1 MTIGDILEVET
12 GGPANGGS
20 VVARQDG
27 RVIFVRY
34 ALPGERVRVQITDD
48 RQASFWHGAAVE
60 VLDPSPHRI
69 APLCPIA
76 HGSSEYGAGE
86 SGCCDLSFAETGYVR
101 ELKGDVVSQQLARL
115 GKYDWQG
122 AAEPL
127 GTGDSTGWR
136 TRVRLDVNA
145 LGQPGFHRYH
155 SEELVTDLRCA
166 QVVPGLL
173 DGLDEPQ
180 LGSEGPLHAVLDDQ
194 GRRHVVRGRTVTE
207 GEDVAVQKVGDRH
220 WLVPVTAFWQ
230 AHREA
235 ASVYSRLVA
244 EWAELEPGMKA
255 WDLYGGVGVF
265 AAVLGEAVGR
275 TGQVVSVDTSR
286 PAFRSAKGALGDL
299 RQVTTICGS
308 VRHAVRDLGDA
319 DLAVLDPPRAG
330 AGREVIGRIA
340 DANVSR
346 VIHIGCEA
354 AAFARDVGLYLERGY
369 RVRELRVF
377 DAFPLTHHI
386 ESFAL
391 LTR

>member
-1 MTIGDILEVET
+1 MTIGDILEVHT
-12 GGPANGGS
+12 GGAANGGS
-20 VVARQDG
+20 VVARHDG
-27 RVIFVRY
+27 RVIFVRD
-34 ALPGERVRVQITDD
+34 ALPGEQVRVQITDD

-69 APLCPIA
+69 EPLCPIA
-76 HGSSEYGAGE
+76 HSAVG
-86 SGCCDLSFAETGYVR
+86 SGCCDLSFADPVYVR

-115 GKYDWQG
+115 GKYEWQG
-122 AAEPL
+122 VAQPL
-127 GTGDSTGWR
+127 GAGDPTGWR

-155 SEELVTDLRCA
+155 SDELVTDLRCA

-173 DGLDEPQ
+173 DGLDQSE
-180 LGSEGPLHAVLDDQ
+180 LGSEGPLHAVMDDQ
-194 GRRHVVRGRTVTE
+194 GRRHVLRGSTIVE

-230 AHREA
+230 AHRDA
-235 ASVYSRLVA
+235 AGTYSRLVSD
-244 EWAELEPGMKA
+244 WAELEPGMSA

-265 AAVLGEAVGR
+265 AAALGEAVGR
-275 TGQVVSVDTSR
+275 AGHVVSVDTSR
-286 PAFRSAKGALGDL
+286 PAFRSAKSALGDL
-299 RQVTTICGS
+299 RQVTMICGS
-308 VRHAVRDLGDA
+308 VRHAIRDLGEA
-319 DLAVLDPPRAG
+319 DVAVLDPPRAG
-330 AGREVIGRIA
+330 AGREVIGKVA
-340 DANVSR
+340 AANVSR

-354 AAFARDVGLYLERGY
+354 AAFARDVGLYLEHGY

>member
-1 MTIGDILEVET
+1 MTIGDILEVHT
-12 GGPANGGS
+12 GGAANGGS
-20 VVARQDG
+20 VVARHDG
-27 RVIFVRY
+27 RVIFVRD

-48 RQASFWHGAAVE
+48 CQASFWHGAAVE

-69 APLCPIA
+69 EPLCPIA
-76 HGSSEYGAGE
+76 HSAVG
-86 SGCCDLSFAETGYVR
+86 SGCCDLSFADPVYVR

-115 GKYDWQG
+115 GKYEWQG
-122 AAEPL
+122 VAQPL
-127 GTGDSTGWR
+127 GAGDPTGWR

-155 SEELVTDLRCA
+155 SDELVTDLRCA

-173 DGLDEPQ
+173 DGLDQPE
-180 LGSEGPLHAVLDDQ
+180 LGSEGPLHAVMDDQ
-194 GRRHVVRGRTVTE
+194 GRRHVLRGSTIVE

-230 AHREA
+230 AHRDA
-235 ASVYSRLVA
+235 AGTYSRLVSD
-244 EWAELEPGMKA
+244 WAELEPGMSA

-265 AAVLGEAVGR
+265 AAALGEAVGR
-275 TGQVVSVDTSR
+275 TGHVVSVDTSR
-286 PAFRSAKGALGDL
+286 PAFRSAKSALGDL
-299 RQVTTICGS
+299 RQVTMICGS
-308 VRHAVRDLGDA
+308 VRHAIRDLGEA
-319 DLAVLDPPRAG
+319 DVAVLDPPRAG
-330 AGREVIGRIA
+330 AGREVIGKVA
-340 DANVSR
+340 AANVSR

-354 AAFARDVGLYLERGY
+354 AAFARDVGLYLEHGY

>member
-1 MTIGDILEVET
+1 MTIGDILEVHT
-12 GGPANGGS
+12 GGAANGGS
-20 VVARQDG
+20 VVARHDG
-27 RVIFVRY
+27 RVIFVRD

-69 APLCPIA
+69 EPLCPIA
-76 HGSSEYGAGE
+76 HSAVG
-86 SGCCDLSFAETGYVR
+86 SGCCDLSFADPVYVR

-115 GKYDWQG
+115 GKYEWQG
-122 AAEPL
+122 VAQPL
-127 GTGDSTGWR
+127 GAGDSTGWR

-155 SEELVTDLRCA
+155 SDELVTDLRCA

-173 DGLDEPQ
+173 DGLDQPE
-180 LGSEGPLHAVLDDQ
+180 LGSEGPLHAVMDDQ
-194 GRRHVVRGRTVTE
+194 GRRHVLRGSTIVE

-230 AHREA
+230 AHRDA
-235 ASVYSRLVA
+235 AGTYSRLVSD
-244 EWAELEPGMKA
+244 WAELEPGMSA

-265 AAVLGEAVGR
+265 AAALGEAVGR
-275 TGQVVSVDTSR
+275 TGHVVSVDTSR
-286 PAFRSAKGALGDL
+286 PAFRSAKSALGDL
-299 RQVTTICGS
+299 RQVTMICGS
-308 VRHAVRDLGDA
+308 VRHAIRDLGEA
-319 DLAVLDPPRAG
+319 DVAVLDPPRAG
-330 AGREVIGRIA
+330 AGREVIGKVA
-340 DANVSR
+340 AANVSR

-354 AAFARDVGLYLERGY
+354 AAFARDVGLYLEHGY

>member
-1 MTIGDILEVET
+1 MAIGEILEVQT
-12 GGPANGGS
+12 DGPANGGS
-20 VVARQDG
+20 VVARHDG

-48 RQASFWHGAAVE
+48 RQASFWHGAAIE

-69 APLCPIA
+69 DPICPIA
-76 HGSSEYGAGE
+76 HGSGE
-86 SGCCDLSFAETGYVR
+86 SGCCDLSFVDPAYLR
-101 ELKGDVVSQQLARL
+101 ELKGDVVGQQLARL
-115 GKYDWQG
+115 GKYEWQG
-122 AAEPL
+122 VAEQL
-127 GTGDSTGWR
+127 GDGDSTGWR

-155 SEELVTDLRCA
+155 SDELVTDLRCA

-173 DGLDEPQ
+173 DGLDEPA
-180 LGSEGPLHAVLDDQ
+180 LGAEGPLHAVMDDQ
-194 GRRHVVRGRTVTE
+194 GRRHILRGRSVVE

-230 AHREA
+230 AHRDA
-235 ASVYSRLVA
+235 ANTYSRLVS
-244 EWAELEPGMKA
+244 EWAELEPGMSA

-265 AAVLGEAVGR
+265 AAALGEAVGTKGR
-275 TGQVVSVDTSR
+275 VVSVDTSR
-286 PAFRSAKGALGDL
+286 AFRSAKNALGDL
-299 RQVTTICGS
+299 RQVSMICGS
-308 VRHAVRDLGDA
+308 VRHALRDLGKA
-319 DLAVLDPPRAG
+319 DVAVLDPPRAG
-330 AGREVIGRIA
+330 AGRDVIGRIA
-340 DANVSR
+340 EAGVPR

-369 RVRELRVF
+369 QVRELRLF

>member
-1 MTIGDILEVET
+1 MTIGDILEVHT
-12 GGPANGGS
+12 GGAANGGS
-20 VVARQDG
+20 VVARHDG
-27 RVIFVRY
+27 RVIFVRD

-69 APLCPIA
+69 EPLCPIA
-76 HGSSEYGAGE
+76 HSAVG
-86 SGCCDLSFAETGYVR
+86 SGCCDMSFADPVYVR

-115 GKYDWQG
+115 GKYEWQG
-122 AAEPL
+122 VAQPL
-127 GTGDSTGWR
+127 GAGDPTGWR

-145 LGQPGFHRYH
+145 LGQHGFHRYH
-155 SEELVTDLRCA
+155 SDELVTDLRCA

-173 DGLDEPQ
+173 DGLDQPE
-180 LGSEGPLHAVLDDQ
+180 LGSEGPLHAVMDDQ
-194 GRRHVVRGRTVTE
+194 GRRHVLRGSTIVE

-230 AHREA
+230 AHRDA
-235 ASVYSRLVA
+235 AGTYSRLVSD
-244 EWAELEPGMKA
+244 WAELEPGMSA

-265 AAVLGEAVGR
+265 AAALGEAVGR
-275 TGQVVSVDTSR
+275 TGHVVSVDTSR
-286 PAFRSAKGALGDL
+286 PAFRSAKSALGDL
-299 RQVTTICGS
+299 RQVTMICGS
-308 VRHAVRDLGDA
+308 VRHAIRDLGEA
-319 DLAVLDPPRAG
+319 DVAVLDPPRAG
-330 AGREVIGRIA
+330 AGREVIGKVA
-340 DANVSR
+340 AANVSR

-354 AAFARDVGLYLERGY
+354 AAFARDVGLYLEHGY

>member
-1 MTIGDILEVET
+1 M
-12 GGPANGGS
+12 
-20 VVARQDG
+20 VARHDG
-27 RVIFVRY
+27 RVIFVRD

-60 VLDPSPHRI
+60 VLDPSLHRI
-69 APLCPIA
+69 EPLCPIA
-76 HGSSEYGAGE
+76 HSAVG
-86 SGCCDLSFAETGYVR
+86 SGCCDLSFADPVYLR

-115 GKYDWQG
+115 GKYEWQG
-122 AAEPL
+122 VAQPL
-127 GTGDSTGWR
+127 GAGDPTGWR

-155 SEELVTDLRCA
+155 SDELVTDLRCA

-173 DGLDEPQ
+173 DGLDQPE
-180 LGSEGPLHAVLDDQ
+180 LGSEGPLHAVMDDQ
-194 GRRHVVRGRTVTE
+194 GRRHVLRGSTIVE

-220 WLVPVTAFWQ
+220 WLVPVMAFWQ
-230 AHREA
+230 AHRDA
-235 ASVYSRLVA
+235 AGTYSRLVSD
-244 EWAELEPGMKA
+244 WAELEPGMSA

-265 AAVLGEAVGR
+265 AAALGEAVGR
-275 TGQVVSVDTSR
+275 TGHVVSVDTSR
-286 PAFRSAKGALGDL
+286 PAFRSAKSALGDL
-299 RQVTTICGS
+299 RQVTMICGS
-308 VRHAVRDLGDA
+308 VRHAIGDLGEA
-319 DLAVLDPPRAG
+319 DVAVLDPPRAG
-330 AGREVIGRIA
+330 AGREVIGKVA
-340 DANVSR
+340 AANVPR

>member
-1 MTIGDILEVET
+1 MTIGDILEVRT
-12 GGPANGGS
+12 GGAANGGS
-20 VVARQDG
+20 VVARHDG
-27 RVIFVRY
+27 RVIFVRD

-69 APLCPIA
+69 EPLCPIA
-76 HGSSEYGAGE
+76 HSAVG
-86 SGCCDLSFAETGYVR
+86 SGCCDLSFADPVYVR

-115 GKYDWQG
+115 GKYEWQG
-122 AAEPL
+122 VAQPL
-127 GTGDSTGWR
+127 GAGDSTGWR

-155 SEELVTDLRCA
+155 SDELVTDLRCA

-173 DGLDEPQ
+173 DGLDQPE
-180 LGSEGPLHAVLDDQ
+180 LGSEGPLHAVMDDQ
-194 GRRHVVRGRTVTE
+194 GRRHVLRGSTIVE

-230 AHREA
+230 AHRDA
-235 ASVYSRLVA
+235 AGTYSRLVSD
-244 EWAELEPGMKA
+244 WAELEPGMSA

-265 AAVLGEAVGR
+265 AAALGEAVGR
-275 TGQVVSVDTSR
+275 TGHVVSVDTSR
-286 PAFRSAKGALGDL
+286 PAFRSAKSALGDL
-299 RQVTTICGS
+299 RQVTMICGS
-308 VRHAVRDLGDA
+308 VRHAIGDLGEA
-319 DLAVLDPPRAG
+319 DVAVLDPPRAG
-330 AGREVIGRIA
+330 AGREVIGKVA
-340 DANVSR
+340 AANVSR

-354 AAFARDVGLYLERGY
+354 AAFARDVGLYLEHGY

>member
-1 MTIGDILEVET
+1 MTIGDILEVRT
-12 GGPANGGS
+12 GGAANGGS
-20 VVARQDG
+20 VVARHDG
-27 RVIFVRY
+27 RVIFVRD

-69 APLCPIA
+69 EPLCPIA
-76 HGSSEYGAGE
+76 HSAVG
-86 SGCCDLSFAETGYVR
+86 SGCCDLSFADPVYVR

-115 GKYDWQG
+115 GKYEWQG
-122 AAEPL
+122 VAQPL
-127 GTGDSTGWR
+127 GAGDSTGWR

-145 LGQPGFHRYH
+145 LGQTGFHRYH
-155 SEELVTDLRCA
+155 SDELVTDLRCA

-173 DGLDEPQ
+173 DGLDQPE
-180 LGSEGPLHAVLDDQ
+180 LGSEGPLHAVMDDQ
-194 GRRHVVRGRTVTE
+194 GRRHVLRGSTIVE

-230 AHREA
+230 AHRDA
-235 ASVYSRLVA
+235 AGTYSRLVSD
-244 EWAELEPGMKA
+244 WAELEPGMSA

-265 AAVLGEAVGR
+265 AAALGEAVGR
-275 TGQVVSVDTSR
+275 TGHVVSVDTSR
-286 PAFRSAKGALGDL
+286 PAFRSAKSALGDL
-299 RQVTTICGS
+299 RQVTMICGS
-308 VRHAVRDLGDA
+308 VRHAIRDLGEA
-319 DLAVLDPPRAG
+319 DVAVLDPPRAG
-330 AGREVIGRIA
+330 AGREVIGKVA
-340 DANVSR
+340 AANVSR

-354 AAFARDVGLYLERGY
+354 AAFARDVGLYLEHGY

>member
-1 MTIGDILEVET
+1 MAIGEILEVQT

-20 VVARQDG
+20 VVARHDG

-48 RQASFWHGAAVE
+48 RQASFWHGAAIE

-69 APLCPIA
+69 DPICPIA
-76 HGSSEYGAGE
+76 HGSGE
-86 SGCCDLSFAETGYVR
+86 SGCCDLSFVEPVYLR

-115 GKYDWQG
+115 GKYEWQG
-122 AAEPL
+122 VAEQL
-127 GTGDSTGWR
+127 GDGDSTGWR

-155 SEELVTDLRCA
+155 SDELVTDLRCA
-166 QVVPGLL
+166 QVVSGLL
-173 DGLDEPQ
+173 DGLDEPA
-180 LGSEGPLHAVLDDQ
+180 LGAEGPLHAVMDDQ
-194 GRRHVVRGRTVTE
+194 GRRHVLRGRSVVE

-230 AHREA
+230 AHRDA
-235 ASVYSRLVA
+235 ANTYSQLVS
-244 EWAELEPGMKA
+244 EWAELEPGMTA

-265 AAVLGEAVGR
+265 AAALGEAVGTKGR
-275 TGQVVSVDTSR
+275 VVSVDTSR
-286 PAFRSAKGALGDL
+286 PAFRSAKNALGDL
-299 RQVTTICGS
+299 RQVSMICGS
-308 VRHAVRDLGDA
+308 VRHAPRDLGKA
-319 DLAVLDPPRAG
+319 DVAVLDPPRAG
-330 AGREVIGRIA
+330 AGRDVIGRIA
-340 DANVSR
+340 EAGVPR

-369 RVRELRVF
+369 QVRELRLF

>member
-1 MTIGDILEVET
+1 MAIGEILEVHT

-20 VVARQDG
+20 VVARHDG

-48 RQASFWHGAAVE
+48 RQASFWHGAAIE

-69 APLCPIA
+69 DPICPIA
-76 HGSSEYGAGE
+76 HGSGE
-86 SGCCDLSFAETGYVR
+86 SGCCDLSFVDPAYLR

-115 GKYDWQG
+115 GKYEWQG
-122 AAEPL
+122 VAEQL
-127 GTGDSTGWR
+127 GDGDSTGWR

-155 SEELVTDLRCA
+155 SDELVTDLRCA

-173 DGLDEPQ
+173 DGLDEPA
-180 LGSEGPLHAVLDDQ
+180 LGAEGPLHAVMDDQ
-194 GRRHVVRGRTVTE
+194 GRRHILRGRSVVE
-207 GEDVAVQKVGDRH
+207 GEDVGVQKVGDRH

-230 AHREA
+230 AHRDA
-235 ASVYSRLVA
+235 ANTYSQLVS
-244 EWAELEPGMKA
+244 EWAELEPGMTA

-265 AAVLGEAVGR
+265 AAALGETVGSKGR
-275 TGQVVSVDTSR
+275 VFSVDTSR
-286 PAFRSAKGALGDL
+286 QAFRSAKNALGDL
-299 RQVTTICGS
+299 RQVSMICGS
-308 VRHAVRDLGDA
+308 VRHALRDLGKA
-319 DLAVLDPPRAG
+319 DVAVLDPPRAG
-330 AGREVIGRIA
+330 AGRDVIGRIA
-340 DANVSR
+340 EAGVPR

-369 RVRELRVF
+369 QVRELRLF

>member
-1 MTIGDILEVET
+1 MTIGDILEVHT
-12 GGPANGGS
+12 GGAANGGS
-20 VVARQDG
+20 VVARHDG
-27 RVIFVRY
+27 RVIFVRD

-69 APLCPIA
+69 EPLCPIA
-76 HGSSEYGAGE
+76 HSAVG
-86 SGCCDLSFAETGYVR
+86 SGCCDLSFADPVYVR

-115 GKYDWQG
+115 GKYEWQG
-122 AAEPL
+122 VAQPL
-127 GTGDSTGWR
+127 GAGDPTGWR

-155 SEELVTDLRCA
+155 SDELVTDLRCA

-173 DGLDEPQ
+173 DGLDQSE
-180 LGSEGPLHAVLDDQ
+180 LGSEGPLHAVMDDQ
-194 GRRHVVRGRTVTE
+194 GRRHVLRGSTIVE

-230 AHREA
+230 AHRDA
-235 ASVYSRLVA
+235 AGTYSRLVSD
-244 EWAELEPGMKA
+244 WAELEPGMSA

-265 AAVLGEAVGR
+265 AAALGEAVGR
-275 TGQVVSVDTSR
+275 AGHVVSVDTSR
-286 PAFRSAKGALGDL
+286 PAFRSAKSALGDL
-299 RQVTTICGS
+299 RQVTMICGS
-308 VRHAVRDLGDA
+308 VRHAIRDLGEA
-319 DLAVLDPPRAG
+319 DVAVLDPPRAG
-330 AGREVIGRIA
+330 AGREVIGKVA
-340 DANVSR
+340 AANVSR

-354 AAFARDVGLYLERGY
+354 AAFARDVGLYLEHGY

>member
-1 MTIGDILEVET
+1 MTIGDILEVRT
-12 GGPANGGS
+12 GGAANGGS
-20 VVARQDG
+20 VVASHDG
-27 RVIFVRY
+27 RVIFVRD

-69 APLCPIA
+69 EPLCPIA
-76 HGSSEYGAGE
+76 HSAVG
-86 SGCCDLSFAETGYVR
+86 SGCCDLSFADPVYVR

-115 GKYDWQG
+115 GKYEWQG
-122 AAEPL
+122 VAQPL
-127 GTGDSTGWR
+127 GAGDSTGWR

-155 SEELVTDLRCA
+155 SDELVTDLRCA

-173 DGLDEPQ
+173 DGLDQPE
-180 LGSEGPLHAVLDDQ
+180 LGSEGPLHAVMDDQ
-194 GRRHVVRGRTVTE
+194 GRRHVLRGSTIVE

-230 AHREA
+230 AHRDA
-235 ASVYSRLVA
+235 AGTYSRLVSD
-244 EWAELEPGMKA
+244 WAELEPGMSA

-265 AAVLGEAVGR
+265 AAALGEAVGR
-275 TGQVVSVDTSR
+275 TGHVVSVDTSR
-286 PAFRSAKGALGDL
+286 PAFRSAKSALGDL
-299 RQVTTICGS
+299 RQVTMICGS
-308 VRHAVRDLGDA
+308 VRHAIRDLGEA
-319 DLAVLDPPRAG
+319 DVAVLDPPRAG
-330 AGREVIGRIA
+330 AGREVIGKVA
-340 DANVSR
+340 AANVSR

-354 AAFARDVGLYLERGY
+354 AAFARDVGLYLEHGY

>member
-1 MTIGDILEVET
+1 MTIGDILEVHT
-12 GGPANGGS
+12 GGAANGGS
-20 VVARQDG
+20 VVARHDG
-27 RVIFVRY
+27 RVIFVRD

-69 APLCPIA
+69 EPLCPIA
-76 HGSSEYGAGE
+76 HSAVG
-86 SGCCDLSFAETGYVR
+86 SGCCDMSFADPVYVR

-115 GKYDWQG
+115 GKYEWQG
-122 AAEPL
+122 VAQPL
-127 GTGDSTGWR
+127 GAGDPTGWR

-145 LGQPGFHRYH
+145 LGQAGFHRYH
-155 SEELVTDLRCA
+155 SDELVTDLRCA

-173 DGLDEPQ
+173 DGLDQPE
-180 LGSEGPLHAVLDDQ
+180 LGSEGPLHAVMDDQ
-194 GRRHVVRGRTVTE
+194 GRRHVLRGSTIVE

-230 AHREA
+230 AHRDA
-235 ASVYSRLVA
+235 AGTYSRLVSD
-244 EWAELEPGMKA
+244 WAELEPGMSA

-265 AAVLGEAVGR
+265 AAALGEAVGR
-275 TGQVVSVDTSR
+275 TGHVVSVDTSR
-286 PAFRSAKGALGDL
+286 PAFRSAKSALGDL
-299 RQVTTICGS
+299 RQVTMICGS
-308 VRHAVRDLGDA
+308 VRHAIRDLGEA
-319 DLAVLDPPRAG
+319 DVAVLDPPRAG
-330 AGREVIGRIA
+330 AGREVIGKVA
-340 DANVSR
+340 AANVSR

-354 AAFARDVGLYLERGY
+354 AAFARDVGLYLEHGY

>member
-1 MTIGDILEVET
+1 MTIGDILEVRT
-12 GGPANGGS
+12 GGAANGGS
-20 VVARQDG
+20 VVARHDG
-27 RVIFVRY
+27 RVIFVRD

-69 APLCPIA
+69 EPLCPIA
-76 HGSSEYGAGE
+76 HSAVG
-86 SGCCDLSFAETGYVR
+86 SGCCDLSFADPVYLR
-101 ELKGDVVSQQLARL
+101 ELKGDVVSQQLVRL
-115 GKYDWQG
+115 GKYEWQG
-122 AAEPL
+122 VAQPL
-127 GTGDSTGWR
+127 GAGDPTGWR

-155 SEELVTDLRCA
+155 SDELVTDLRCA

-173 DGLDEPQ
+173 DELDQPE
-180 LGSEGPLHAVLDDQ
+180 LGSDGPLHAVMDDQ
-194 GRRHVVRGRTVTE
+194 GRRHVLRGSTIVE

-230 AHREA
+230 AHRDA
-235 ASVYSRLVA
+235 AGTYSRLVSD
-244 EWAELEPGMKA
+244 WAELEPGMSA

-265 AAVLGEAVGR
+265 AAALGEAVGR
-275 TGQVVSVDTSR
+275 TGRVVSVDTSR
-286 PAFRSAKGALGDL
+286 PAFHSAKSALGDL
-299 RQVTTICGS
+299 RQVTMICGS
-308 VRHAVRDLGDA
+308 VRHAIRDLGEA
-319 DLAVLDPPRAG
+319 DVAVLDPPRAG
-330 AGREVIGRIA
+330 AGREVIGKLA
-340 DANVSR
+340 AANVPR

-369 RVRELRVF
+369 RVCELRVF

>member
-1 MTIGDILEVET
+1 MTIGDILEVHT
-12 GGPANGGS
+12 GGAANGGS
-20 VVARQDG
+20 VVARHDG
-27 RVIFVRY
+27 RVIFVRD

-69 APLCPIA
+69 EPLCPIA
-76 HGSSEYGAGE
+76 HSAVG
-86 SGCCDLSFAETGYVR
+86 SGCCDMSFADPVYVR

-115 GKYDWQG
+115 GKYEWQG
-122 AAEPL
+122 VAQPL
-127 GTGDSTGWR
+127 GAGDPTGWR

-155 SEELVTDLRCA
+155 SDELVTDLRCA

-173 DGLDEPQ
+173 DGLDQPE
-180 LGSEGPLHAVLDDQ
+180 LGSEGPLHAVMDDQ
-194 GRRHVVRGRTVTE
+194 GRRHVLRGSTIVE

-230 AHREA
+230 AHRDA
-235 ASVYSRLVA
+235 AGTYSRLVSD
-244 EWAELEPGMKA
+244 WAELEPGMSA

-265 AAVLGEAVGR
+265 AAALGEAVGR
-275 TGQVVSVDTSR
+275 TGHVVSVDTSR
-286 PAFRSAKGALGDL
+286 PAFRSAKSALGDL
-299 RQVTTICGS
+299 RQVTMICGS
-308 VRHAVRDLGDA
+308 VRHAIRGLGEA
-319 DLAVLDPPRAG
+319 DVAVLDPPRAG
-330 AGREVIGRIA
+330 AGREVIGKVA
-340 DANVSR
+340 AANVSR

-354 AAFARDVGLYLERGY
+354 AAFARDVGLYLEHGY

>member
-1 MTIGDILEVET
+1 MTIGDILEVHT
-12 GGPANGGS
+12 GGAANGGS
-20 VVARQDG
+20 VVARHDG
-27 RVIFVRY
+27 RVIFVRD

-69 APLCPIA
+69 EPLCPIA
-76 HGSSEYGAGE
+76 HSAVG
-86 SGCCDLSFAETGYVR
+86 SGCCDLSFADPVYVR

-115 GKYDWQG
+115 GKYSGRGG
-122 AAEPL
+122 AAVE
-127 GTGDSTGWR
+127 TGDPTGWR

-155 SEELVTDLRCA
+155 SDELVTDLRCA

-173 DGLDEPQ
+173 DGLDQPE
-180 LGSEGPLHAVLDDQ
+180 LGSEGPLHAVMDDQ
-194 GRRHVVRGRTVTE
+194 GRRHVLRGSTIVE

-230 AHREA
+230 AHRDA
-235 ASVYSRLVA
+235 AGTYSRLVSD
-244 EWAELEPGMKA
+244 WAELEPGMSA

-265 AAVLGEAVGR
+265 AAALGEAVGR
-275 TGQVVSVDTSR
+275 TGHVVSVDTSR
-286 PAFRSAKGALGDL
+286 PAFRSAKSALGDL
-299 RQVTTICGS
+299 RQVTMICGS
-308 VRHAVRDLGDA
+308 VRHAIRDLGEA
-319 DLAVLDPPRAG
+319 DVAVLDPPRAG
-330 AGREVIGRIA
+330 AGREVIGKVA
-340 DANVSR
+340 AANVSR